1 MTDKYRA
8 TINGFTCH
16 NETWDDPWQK
26 DGKRDEV
33 YFSVHTKIVGRD
45 GTVKRQLTSESDVM
59 GDTNDQPGR
68 VQAGSASDR
77 GGIRTGDRFPDKAK
91 PWEHGGAL
99 NGQRHPPYVIWEGE
113 LAPGGD
119 IVMITPTLW
128 EYDPDGSLVESWVA
142 WQVATDRAY
151 GKRAQEIVS
160 GVWPPA
166 VVVFPAISLAIQ
178 TLGSLFGQWGALGHQ
193 ATRPIGLQR
202 DPGDP
207 NGVVFDPPV

>member
-59 GDTNDQPGR
+59 GDTNNQPGR
-68 VQAGSASDR
+68 VRAGSASDR
-77 GGIRTGDRFPDKAK
+77 GGIRTGDRFPETER

-99 NGQRHPPYVIWEGE
+99 DGQRHPPFVIWEGE
-113 LAPGGD
+113 LVPGGD
-119 IVMITPTLW
+119 IVMLTPTLCVHR
-128 EYDPDGSLVESWVA
+128 EVD
-142 WQVATDRAY
+142 WQ
-151 GKRAQEIVS
+151 QI
-160 GVWPPA
+160 
-166 VVVFPAISLAIQ
+166 
-178 TLGSLFGQWGALGHQ
+178 GH
-193 ATRPIGLQR
+193 A
-202 DPGDP
+202 
-207 NGVVFDPPV
+207 NGVVAMAATNGRLFCATSDNRLWTRDPVAAELNWTDIGHANGVVGMTALDGR